1 MESFNEVYNRM
12 LSKYTELTGVTP
24 SAESDIAIRLKLL
37 AGEIVAC
44 QMNLDFIKNQA
55 FIETATGEY
64 LDYHGASRGLTR
76 KGSIKAKG
84 VVAFKLET
92 ELTYTVSIPKGT
104 LVATT
109 GADTVTYETDIDTQI
124 DIGRTLVSVPCTAIE
139 GGRKGNAKATEVNV
153 LVDSI
158 ADIHSVSNKNPFS
171 GGVDAES
178 DEDFRARILQ
188 SVKNVSN
195 GTNTAYYKKL
205 ALSVEGVSGASVVAL
220 GRGAGT
226 VDVYICSYGEKS
238 SDKLV
243 ASVQELINNKR
254 EINADVKVFSAT
266 PYATTVDVNISVE
279 NGYDFET
286 VSEQCTVALQNFI
299 SNLDVG
305 EGLKSAQIAEIIYH
319 IDGVENYS
327 IINSDTE
334 ITQDKFIKA
343 DTINIGR
350 M

>member
-24 SAESDIAIRLKLL
+24 TDESDIAIRLKLL
-37 AGEIVAC
+37 AGEIIAC

-55 FIETATGEY
+55 FINTATGEY

-76 KGSIKAKG
+76 KGAIKAKG

-92 ELTYTVSIPKGT
+92 ALTYTISIPKGT

-124 DIGRTLVSVPCTAIE
+124 GIGKTLVSVPCTAIE

-153 LVDSI
+153 LVDAI
-158 ADIHSVSNKNPFS
+158 ADIYSVSNKNPFT

-178 DEDFRARILQ
+178 DEDFRARILE
-188 SVKNVSN
+188 SVENVSN
-195 GTNTAYYKKL
+195 GANTAYYKKL
-205 ALSVEGVSGASVVAL
+205 ALSVEGVSSASVVAL
-220 GRGAGT
+220 GRGVGT
-226 VDVYICSYGEKS
+226 VDVYICSYGETA

-243 ASVQELINNKR
+243 LSVQELIDNKR
-254 EINADVKVFSAT
+254 EINADVKVFTAS
-266 PYATTVDVNISVE
+266 PYTVTVDVNIAVK
-279 NGYDFET
+279 NGYDFDSVAEKCRT
-286 VSEQCTVALQNFI
+286 ALQEFI
-299 SNLDVG
+299 SNSAVG
-305 EGLKSAQIAEIIYH
+305 NGLKCAELSEQIYH
-319 IDGVENYS
+319 IEGVENYK
-327 IINSDTE
+327 ILNSDIE
-334 ITQDKFIKA
+334 ITQDKFITA
-343 DTINIGR
+343 NAINIGR

>member
-1 MESFNEVYNRM
+1 MESFNEVYSRM
-12 LSKYTELTGVTP
+12 LNKYNELTGIMP
-24 SAESDIAIRLKLL
+24 SDESDISIRLKLL
-37 AGEIVAC
+37 AGEIIAC

-64 LDYHGASRGLTR
+64 LDYHGASRGLVR
-76 KGSIKAKG
+76 KESIKAKG

-92 ELTYTVSIPKGT
+92 ELTYTVAIPKGT

-109 GADTVTYETDIDTQI
+109 GADTVTYETDIDVQI
-124 DIGRTLVSVPCTAIE
+124 GIGKTLVSAPCTAIE

-158 ADIHSVSNKNPFS
+158 ADIYSVSNKNPFS

-178 DEDFRARILQ
+178 DEDFRARILE
-188 SVKNVSN
+188 SIENVSN
-195 GTNTAYYKKL
+195 GTNIAYYKKL
-205 ALSVEGVSGASVVAL
+205 ALSVAGVSSASVVAL

-226 VDVYICSYGEKS
+226 VDVYIYSYGEKA

-243 ASVQELINNKR
+243 ASVQALIDDKR
-254 EINADVKVFSAT
+254 EINSDVKVFTAV
-266 PYATTVDVNISVE
+266 PYATTVDVNIAVK
-279 NGYDFET
+279 NGYDFES
-286 VSEQCTVALQNFI
+286 VAEKCTTALQELI
-299 SNLDVG
+299 SNLAVG
-305 EGLKSAQIAEIIYH
+305 EGLKCAELAEKIYH
-319 IDGVENYS
+319 IEGVQNYE
-327 IINSDTE
+327 ILNSDTE
-334 ITQDKFIKA
+334 ITQDKFITA